1 MNIYDQL
8 KAAGAQIDNH
18 ESDLYVKADDVSR
31 PIIEA
36 ARTKGDPAAKNATTF
51 RNQRPEE
58 RARFGTTSRSPT
70 AHGGKRGSARGR
82 LTFTRQPRLV

>member
-58 RARFGTTSRSPT
+58 KGQIWYDIPFAYSPWWEARI
-70 AHGGKRGSARGR
+70 GKR
-82 LTFTRQPRLV
+82 